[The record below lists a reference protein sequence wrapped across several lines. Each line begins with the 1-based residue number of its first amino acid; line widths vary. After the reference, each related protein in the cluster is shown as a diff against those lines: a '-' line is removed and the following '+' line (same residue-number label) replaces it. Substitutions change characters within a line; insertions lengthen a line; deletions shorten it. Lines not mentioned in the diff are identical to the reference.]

1 MGGYVQMIFHNS
13 DEYLKKLGAL
23 HTTREIQQQPKV
35 WKEIAT
41 SHQEKLQEWKGFLE
55 EIFAKHNHVRII
67 FTGAGTSAY
76 IGEVLVPVLNGKKQS
91 GVRFEA
97 IATTDIV
104 SNPTAYLTKE
114 EPTILVS
121 FARSGNSP
129 ESVGTVEV
137 AEKIVRNLYHVI
149 ITCNKDGKLAQRSIN
164 DPNSLLILLT
174 DKVNDRSFAMTSS
187 FSSMVLAAY
196 QLFADDFSLSKLE
209 YICEQGYNLLAIID
223 EVTDE
228 VLEFDFDR
236 IVYLGSGTLG
246 KYSREAAL
254 KMLELTSG
262 FVATLYETSLGF
274 RHGPKTFLT
283 EKTLVV
289 FFISK
294 DSYTK
299 QYDLD
304 MLKEIH
310 ESPSQIQTVVLSE
323 QDEYAEYAR
332 WTVPVNTGAEDI
344 ENDFYLGLLYTLFA
358 QTLALKKSL
367 RLQLTPD
374 NPVQDGSVNRVVKGV
389 VIYPW
394 NQE

>member
-1 MGGYVQMIFHNS
+1 MIFHNS

-76 IGEVLVPVLNGKKQS
+76 IGEVLVPVLNDKKQS

-164 DPNSLLILLT
+164 DPNSLLILLS

-310 ESPSQIQTVVLSE
+310 ESPRQIQTVVLSE